1 MNILQIRELT
11 KSYDLGRHGK
21 KRVLNGFSMNIEK
34 GEIVGLLG
42 DSGCGKSTVA
52 KCITNIETPE
62 KGEIILDGETIFSR
76 NMGDENK
83 NRKINII
90 DSLSGNKD
98 TGDIYINRFSE
109 LSVKKKIQIIMQDPY
124 SSLNPKKKVGKSI
137 SNGVLIHDKNI
148 EKKDAEKRVKRCF
161 EMCGLQSSLYDRYP
175 HELSGGQRQ
184 RISIARALVLEPEII
199 VCDEIT
205 SALDVNVQAQIL
217 NLMLDLREQLNLT
230 YLFISHDRDVVDCFC
245 NRKIFME
252 NISEL

>member
-1 MNILQIRELT
+1 MNILEIRELT

-21 KRVLNGFSMNIEK
+21 KRVLNEFSMNIKK
-34 GEIVGLLG
+34 GDIVGLLG
-42 DSGCGKSTVA
+42 DSGCGKSTIA

-62 KGEIILDGETIFSR
+62 RGEIVLDGEIIFNK
-76 NMGDENK
+76 NMVRK
-83 NRKINII
+83 NRKSNII
-90 DSLSGNKD
+90 ENLFRNKNTGNV
-98 TGDIYINRFSE
+98 YINKFSE
-109 LSVKKKIQIIMQDPY
+109 LSVKRKIQIIMQDPY

-137 SNGVLIHDKNI
+137 SDGVLIHYRNI
-148 EKKDAEKRVKRCF
+148 EKKDAEKKVKKCF
-161 EMCGLQSSLYDRYP
+161 EMCGLHSSFYDRYP

-217 NLMLDLREQLNLT
+217 NLMLDLREELNLT